1 VSSVAG
7 TEGWPA
13 STSKDLLVEHVDGA
27 LRVTF
32 NRPHTLNALTTEL
45 LDSAFETIAA
55 AGEHPAMRAIVIT
68 GAGRGFSSGA
78 DLSQRAHPN
87 FTGGRETV
95 EAAIRFVRLLRTVPK
110 PVVAAVNGP
119 AVGGGCSVA
128 LAADFT
134 LARESAYFLLSFAN
148 IGLMPDA
155 GATALVPAAIGR
167 ARATR
172 MAMLAERIP
181 ATLAADWGLIT
192 AAVPD
197 DAFDIEVRELTAR
210 LASGPTAAYAQTKR
224 ALNELTLPRLEHAFA
239 IERDGQSHLT
249 RTAEFAEGL
258 AAFIEKRT
266 PDFSGAT
273 ARGLDRPAQEPSRS
287 DEPDDQQG

>member
-1 VSSVAG
+1 VSDPAG
-7 TEGWPA
+7 TERWPA
-13 STSKDLLVEHVDGA
+13 TTSNDLLVEDVHGA

-45 LDSAFETIAA
+45 LDSASDAVAA
-55 AGEHPAMRAIVIT
+55 AGDNPAMRAIVIT

-78 DLSQRAHPN
+78 DLSQRADPS
-87 FTGGRETV
+87 FTGGPETV
-95 EAAIRFVRLLRTVPK
+95 EAVIRFVRLLRTVPK

-155 GATALVPAAIGR
+155 GATALVSAAVGR

-181 ATLAADWGLIT
+181 ATLAADWGLIA

-197 DAFDIEVRELTAR
+197 DAFEIEVRELTAR

-224 ALNELTLPRLEHAFA
+224 ALNELTLPQLERAFA

-266 PDFSGAT
+266 ADFAR
-273 ARGLDRPAQEPSRS
+273 AALRGLHGPEQTPSRS
-287 DEPDDQQG
+287 DERDDRQG